1 MKNQSKLIWLLNNR
15 IFTVNTEKAQTY
27 PTKEI
32 SAVLMEKDS
41 HKSTIFWDIKGGRA
55 DVVQSLCR
63 IDMLFIYLMSQV
75 TDNGWWKPEALPKH
89 IVFLSQLL
97 LLFRFCH
104 SCKADNPLV
113 ETREVGSKVMVTTI
127 CSNPKCPQKT
137 TMWHSQPMM
146 PGTKISAGNFLICM
160 ATLLGGGSFS
170 KVRQMFLHMGLGCVS
185 LSTYFRYQKVCKY
198 CKYLANNI
206 H

>member
-1 MKNQSKLIWLLNNR
+1 MDDENLR
-15 IFTVNTEKAQTY
+15 
-27 PTKEI
+27 
-32 SAVLMEKDS
+32 
-41 HKSTIFWDIKGGRA
+41 TI
-55 DVVQSLCR
+55 
-63 IDMLFIYLMSQV
+63 
-75 TDNGWWKPEALPKH
+75 PKH

-113 ETREVGSKVMVTTI
+113 ETREVGSKAVVTTI
-127 CSNPKCPQKT
+127 CCNPLCPQKT

-185 LSTYFRYQKVCKY
+185 LSTYVRYQKVCK
-198 CKYLANNI
+198 L
-206 H
+206 